1 MIQSKEDLKY
11 YLEED
16 RKRYTQ
22 EWPIPSLKDWILS
35 NEKWYTY
42 KYIKRLRYTEYYF
55 NTGKKLLFLYSM
67 VRLKRLGFKIKYQ
80 IELNTVG
87 PGFIIYHTGDMV
99 NTQKRCKIGRNFTMR
114 PGCVFANKYI
124 SNNPEPV
131 IIGDN
136 VTFGLGVKVIGS
148 VTIGNN
154 VTVGANAVVTKD
166 IPDNAIVGGV
176 PARVIRIVEK

>member
-1 MIQSKEDLKY
+1 MIKTKSDLLY
-11 YLEED
+11 YLSED
-16 RKRYTQ
+16 KKRYT
-22 EWPIPSLKDWILS
+22 KDWPVPNFKDYILH

-42 KYIKRLRYTEYYF
+42 KYIIRLRYTEYYY
-55 NTGKKLLFLYSM
+55 NTGKKILFLYSM
-67 VRLKRLGFKIKYQ
+67 FLLKRLGFKLKYQ

-99 NTQKRCKIGRNFTMR
+99 NTQKRCIIGKNFTMR

-124 SNNPEPV
+124 DYDSEPV

-136 VTFGLGVKVIGS
+136 VTFGLGVKIIGS
-148 VTIGNN
+148 ISIGNN

-176 PARVIRIVEK
+176 PAKIIRIR